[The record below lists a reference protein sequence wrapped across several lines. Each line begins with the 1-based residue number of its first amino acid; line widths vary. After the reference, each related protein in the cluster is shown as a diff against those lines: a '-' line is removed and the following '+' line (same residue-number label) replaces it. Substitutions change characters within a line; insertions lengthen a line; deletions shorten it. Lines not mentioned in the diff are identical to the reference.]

1 MKTIL
6 ACAANLAKPS
16 MSDFKKVEKI
26 ANEILDN
33 IKQFNDS
40 RIKEVSLGGSF
51 GKGTWLA
58 DTDIDFF
65 VSILPS
71 VDRNEFENL
80 GKSVGYFALSKYHPY
95 LRYSEHPYVEAIVG
109 TTKVNIVPCYNVT
122 IGNWKSSADRSP
134 YHTSY
139 MKENLNTYLIEQ
151 VRLLK
156 KFLKSIGVYGSQLAI
171 SGFSGYVTEV
181 LILKFTSFIEVLNF
195 MANIGTERTIISLDN
210 KASIDAFNSKLII
223 LDPIDEKRNLGAAIS
238 SESLA
243 KFILTARNFLNRP
256 SIAYF
261 EDEISKCEIR
271 DLRHNLLI
279 VEFSVKKRSPDIL
292 WGQLKRKLAAISR
305 QLSMRQFDVI
315 KHFCYTNE
323 RDSAVF
329 FFILKSPVL
338 SAIEVKRG
346 PDIFRRNETST
357 FLNKRSHDSILFW
370 TDDRMNIFTLNKGSN
385 MTAKECMKQLLLE
398 DMRLNTKGVSI
409 DFASGFEVY
418 MGNEKELNRFVLT
431 AFDMLNKGNEKTFRI
446 Q

>member
-51 GKGTWLA
+51 GKGT
-58 DTDIDFF
+58 
-65 VSILPS
+65 VN
-71 VDRNEFENL
+71 RNEFENL

-315 KHFCYTNE
+315 KHYCYTNE

-338 SAIEVKRG
+338 SAIEVKKG

-398 DMRLNTKGVSI
+398 DMRLNTKGVSN

>member
-1 MKTIL
+1 
-6 ACAANLAKPS
+6 
-16 MSDFKKVEKI
+16 
-26 ANEILDN
+26 
-33 IKQFNDS
+33 
-40 RIKEVSLGGSF
+40 
-51 GKGTWLA
+51 
-58 DTDIDFF
+58 
-65 VSILPS
+65 
-71 VDRNEFENL
+71 
-80 GKSVGYFALSKYHPY
+80 
-95 LRYSEHPYVEAIVG
+95 
-109 TTKVNIVPCYNVT
+109 
-122 IGNWKSSADRSP
+122 
-134 YHTSY
+134 

-210 KASIDAFNSKLII
+210 EASIDAFNSKLII

-315 KHFCYTNE
+315 KHYCYTNE

-338 SAIEVKRG
+338 SAIEVKKG

-398 DMRLNTKGVSI
+398 DMRLNTKGVSN

>member
-40 RIKEVSLGGSF
+40 RIKEVSIGGSF

-71 VDRNEFENL
+71 VNRNEFENL

-95 LRYSEHPYVEAIVG
+95 LRYSEHPYVEAIVD

-271 DLRHNLLI
+271 DLRQNLLI
-279 VEFSVKKRSPDIL
+279 VEFNVKKRSPDIL
-292 WGQLKRKLAAISR
+292 WGQLKRKFSCNIKAIVNATIR
-305 QLSMRQFDVI
+305 CD
-315 KHFCYTNE
+315 
-323 RDSAVF
+323 
-329 FFILKSPVL
+329 
-338 SAIEVKRG
+338 
-346 PDIFRRNETST
+346 
-357 FLNKRSHDSILFW
+357 
-370 TDDRMNIFTLNKGSN
+370 
-385 MTAKECMKQLLLE
+385 
-398 DMRLNTKGVSI
+398 
-409 DFASGFEVY
+409 
-418 MGNEKELNRFVLT
+418 
-431 AFDMLNKGNEKTFRI
+431 
-446 Q
+446 